1 VRFPW
6 YAGLACLLVL
16 LTAAPSGHL
25 LSDAQTVIA
34 QEEQPRPESTK
45 PAAQVQPSDD
55 ALRRFDRTYFEPP
68 EALHFQQSF
77 VIADT
82 APVDRWL
89 QPSSVPFTLSL
100 ARAPPASC

>member
-1 VRFPW
+1 MRFPW
-6 YAGLACLLVL
+6 YAGLACLLML
-16 LTAAPSGHL
+16 LTAAPSGQL
-25 LSDAQTVIA
+25 LSEAQTVIA

-45 PAAQVQPSDD
+45 PAAQLQPSDD

-82 APVDRWL
+82 TPVDLRL
-89 QPSSVPFTLSL
+89 QPSSVPFTLAL